1 MKKLI
6 FALTLVAVANFAYG
20 SNLNA
25 QGLQPAVVDSPIKNQ
40 RKLDLPIQIQRKATT
55 GESNRL
61 GENFR
66 HVDPITKGYDLTVH
80 IKGTRAEGDFIIFT
94 KDDFA
99 NKDIERAIGIIALEQ
114 YGAVASSQKE
124 KYNIAIED
132 RISYYKCKKS
142 TDKPEKIDLYHW
154 STNYRRLWRL
164 SKAQMEKEKF
174 LPFDFT
180 YYELINAVE
189 KLVYKDELKLAGDT
203 ISVKNRIFKELP
215 DNWFKKPK
223 RTVWHD

>member
-6 FALTLVAVANFAYG
+6 YVLTLVAVAKLAYG

-25 QGLQPAVVDSPIKNQ
+25 QGEKPAGVALPIEIK
-40 RKLDLPIQIQRKATT
+40 RKLTT
-55 GESNRL
+55 GESNHL
-61 GENFR
+61 GVNFQR
-66 HVDPITKGYDLTVH
+66 AITKGYDLTVH

-124 KYNIAIED
+124 KYNVAIED

-203 ISVKNRIFKELP
+203 ISVKNRVFKQIPNDAFVMGGRFGPPAECIY
-215 DNWFKKPK
+215 
-223 RTVWHD
+223 

>member
-6 FALTLVAVANFAYG
+6 FVLTLVAVANFAYG

-25 QGLQPAVVDSPIKNQ
+25 QGEQPVAVPTPIKIQGKLPAREYNTLEMNFQ
-40 RKLDLPIQIQRKATT
+40 RA
-55 GESNRL
+55 
-61 GENFR
+61 
-66 HVDPITKGYDLTVH
+66 ITKGYDLTVH

-124 KYNIAIED
+124 KYNVAIED

-164 SKAQMEKEKF
+164 SKAQMEKEKL

-203 ISVKNRIFKELP
+203 ISVKTRVFKELA
-215 DNWFKKPK
+215 DDWFKLIRFRP
-223 RTVWHD
+223 VCSD

>member
-6 FALTLVAVANFAYG
+6 FLLTIGAVSKLAYG
-20 SNLNA
+20 SNLDA
-25 QGLQPAVVDSPIKNQ
+25 QGEKPAGVALPIEIK
-40 RKLDLPIQIQRKATT
+40 RKLTT
-55 GESNRL
+55 GESNHL
-61 GENFR
+61 GVNFQR
-66 HVDPITKGYDLTVH
+66 AITKGYDLTVH
-80 IKGTRAEGDFIIFT
+80 IKGTHAEGNFIIFT

-99 NKDIERAIGIIALEQ
+99 NKDIERAIVITALEQ
-114 YGAVASSQKE
+114 HGAVASSQKE
-124 KYNIAIED
+124 KYNVAIED
-132 RISYYKCKKS
+132 EILYYKYKET
-142 TDKPEKIDLYHW
+142 TDNPEKIEFYHCF
-154 STNYRRLWRL
+154 NKYRRILRL
-164 SKAQMEKEKF
+164 SKAQMEKEKL

-180 YYELINAVE
+180 YYELIDAVE

>member
-6 FALTLVAVANFAYG
+6 FVLTLVAVANFACG

-25 QGLQPAVVDSPIKNQ
+25 QGEQPVAVPTPIKIQGKLPAREYNTLEMNFQ
-40 RKLDLPIQIQRKATT
+40 RA
-55 GESNRL
+55 
-61 GENFR
+61 
-66 HVDPITKGYDLTVH
+66 ITKGYDLTVH

-203 ISVKNRIFKELP
+203 ISVKTRVFKEL
-215 DNWFKKPK
+215 DDDWFKLIRFRP
-223 RTVWHD
+223 VCCD